1 MKRLLL
7 LLLSVTMC
15 SVLCS
20 CKEKDGG
27 SELKSESN
35 KTISVTFINDVEKAD
50 IWILPQTKENLKTSL
65 WGTATISKLKPGEK
79 KTISIND
86 FEEGRYIVRII
97 DDDKAYYSAN
107 DIILKENYIIRF
119 KTDETKYEAEL
130 VTLDQNGEAVSTTEA
145 FQGVLGAN

>member
-1 MKRLLL
+1 MK
-7 LLLSVTMC
+7 
-15 SVLCS
+15 
-20 CKEKDGG
+20 
-27 SELKSESN
+27 SELN

-97 DDDKAYYSAN
+97 DDDKAFYSAN
-107 DIILKENYIIRF
+107 DIVLKENYTIRF

-130 VTLDQNGEAVSTTEA
+130 VTLDQNGEAVSKTEA

>member
-1 MKRLLL
+1 M
-7 LLLSVTMC
+7 
-15 SVLCS
+15 
-20 CKEKDGG
+20 
-27 SELKSESN
+27 KSESN

-50 IWILPQTKENLKTSL
+50 IWILPQTKKNLKTSL

-130 VTLDQNGEAVSTTEA
+130 VTLDQNGEAVSKTEA
-145 FQGVLGAN
+145 FQGVFGAN

>member
-1 MKRLLL
+1 M
-7 LLLSVTMC
+7 
-15 SVLCS
+15 
-20 CKEKDGG
+20 
-27 SELKSESN
+27 KSESN

-97 DDDKAYYSAN
+97 DDDKAFYSAN
-107 DIILKENYIIRF
+107 DIVLKEKYTIRF

-130 VTLDQNGEAVSTTEA
+130 VTLDQNGEAVSKTEA

>member
-1 MKRLLL
+1 MKWY
-7 LLLSVTMC
+7 
-15 SVLCS
+15 
-20 CKEKDGG
+20 EKIITAFTICHNVFCAVFLADRDG
-27 SELKSESN
+27 EA
-35 KTISVTFINDVEKAD
+35 VTFINDVEKAD

-97 DDDKAYYSAN
+97 DDDKAFYSAN
-107 DIILKENYIIRF
+107 DIVLKENYTIRF

-130 VTLDQNGEAVSTTEA
+130 VTLDQNGEAVSKTEA

>member
-1 MKRLLL
+1 M
-7 LLLSVTMC
+7 
-15 SVLCS
+15 
-20 CKEKDGG
+20 
-27 SELKSESN
+27 KSESN

-65 WGTATISKLKPGEK
+65 WGTATISKLKSGEK

-130 VTLDQNGEAVSTTEA
+130 VTLDQNGEAVSTTEV

>member
-1 MKRLLL
+1 M
-7 LLLSVTMC
+7 
-15 SVLCS
+15 
-20 CKEKDGG
+20 
-27 SELKSESN
+27 KSESN

>member
-1 MKRLLL
+1 M
-7 LLLSVTMC
+7 
-15 SVLCS
+15 
-20 CKEKDGG
+20 
-27 SELKSESN
+27 KSESN

-130 VTLDQNGEAVSTTEA
+130 VTLDQNGEAVSKTEA

>member
-1 MKRLLL
+1 M
-7 LLLSVTMC
+7 
-15 SVLCS
+15 
-20 CKEKDGG
+20 
-27 SELKSESN
+27 KSESN

-97 DDDKAYYSAN
+97 DDDKAFYSAN
-107 DIILKENYIIRF
+107 DIVLKENYTIRF

-130 VTLDQNGEAVSTTEA
+130 VTLDQNGEAVSKTEA

>member
-1 MKRLLL
+1 
-7 LLLSVTMC
+7 
-15 SVLCS
+15 
-20 CKEKDGG
+20 
-27 SELKSESN
+27 LKSESN

>member
-1 MKRLLL
+1 M
-7 LLLSVTMC
+7 
-15 SVLCS
+15 
-20 CKEKDGG
+20 
-27 SELKSESN
+27 KSESN

-107 DIILKENYIIRF
+107 DIVLKENYTIRF

-130 VTLDQNGEAVSTTEA
+130 VTLDQNGEAVSKTEA